1 MKKQRS
7 PLLRKKNVKKEARQR
22 RFKRLGQFLVG
33 LAVAGGLVWG
43 GSRAL
48 TRFEFFALQKIV
60 VSGDPKSLTEAE
72 IVHRSGVQL
81 GTNLFKIK
89 VQEVQFRLQQHPYFK
104 AVSVQR
110 QIPHTLVLEI
120 REHLPEFVLNAGRLY
135 YVDHDGEI
143 FKDITDSDESRDL
156 VVLSGFSD
164 EIILTDPQ
172 GSREAMRAAA
182 QLKKLFR
189 EAPFGEELGLSEI
202 HYEKNIGFTLYPE
215 KKKYSIKVGL
225 KDFPEKIKKFEEI
238 WDKVQKTSSRISS
251 IDLNYPGK
259 VLMTL

>member
-1 MKKQRS
+1 MKKRG
-7 PLLRKKNVKKEARQR
+7 PLLRKKNIKKEARER
-22 RFKRLGQFLVG
+22 RFKWLARALLVLALIAG
-33 LAVAGGLVWG
+33 LDWG
-43 GSRAL
+43 GRRAL
-48 TRFEFFALQKIV
+48 THLDFFSLQKIV
-60 VSGDPKSLTEAE
+60 ISGSPKSLSEAE
-72 IVHRSGVQL
+72 IIQRSGVQI
-81 GTNLFKIK
+81 GTNLFKIQ
-89 VQEVQFRLQQHPYFK
+89 VQEVQSRLQQHSYFK
-104 AVSVQR
+104 FVSVQR

-135 YVDHDGEI
+135 YVDREGEI
-143 FKDITDSDESRDL
+143 FKDITDSEESRDF

-164 EIILTDPQ
+164 ESILTDPR

-182 QLKKLFR
+182 DLQKMFR
-189 EAPFGEELGLSEI
+189 AAPFAEDLGLSEI

-225 KDFPEKIKKFEEI
+225 KDFSEKITKFQEI
-238 WDKVQKTSSRISS
+238 WDKVQKSSARISS

>member
-1 MKKQRS
+1 VKKRS
-7 PLLRKKNVKKEARQR
+7 ALMRKKNVKKEDLQR
-22 RFKRLGQFLVG
+22 RWRYLARFLLVVGVLGG
-33 LAVAGGLVWG
+33 LAYGGW
-43 GSRAL
+43 RA
-48 TRFEFFALQKIV
+48 TTTFDFFALQKIIV
-60 VSGDPKSLTEAE
+60 TGSPKSLGEAE
-72 IVHRSGVQL
+72 IIQRSGVKI

-89 VQEVQFRLQQHPYFK
+89 VQEVQSRLLQHPYFK
-104 AVSVQR
+104 FVSVQR

-120 REHLPEFVLNAGRLY
+120 HEHLPEFVLNTGRLY
-135 YVDHDGEI
+135 YVDKDGEI
-143 FKDITDSDESRDL
+143 FKDITDSDDSRDL

-164 EIILTDPQ
+164 ENILTDPQ

-182 QLKKLFR
+182 QLQKIFQ
-189 EAPFGEELGLSEI
+189 EAPFWQELGLSEI

-225 KDFPEKIKKFEEI
+225 KDFSEKIKKFQEI
-238 WDKVQKTSSRISS
+238 WDKVQKSNARISS

>member
-1 MKKQRS
+1 MKKRG

-22 RFKRLGQFLVG
+22 RFKWLARALFVAALVG
-33 LAVAGGLVWG
+33 GLIWG
-43 GSRAL
+43 GGRAL
-48 TRFEFFALQKIV
+48 TYLDFFDLQKIV
-60 VSGDPKSLTEAE
+60 VSGGPKSLSEAE
-72 IVHRSGVQL
+72 IIRRSGVQL

-104 AVSVQR
+104 FVSVQR

-135 YVDHDGEI
+135 YVDKEGEI

-164 EIILTDPQ
+164 ESILTDPQ

-182 QLKKLFR
+182 QLQKAFR
-189 EAPFGEELGLSEI
+189 EASFAADLGLSEI

-225 KDFPEKIKKFEEI
+225 KDFPDKIKKFEEI
-238 WDKVQKTSSRISS
+238 WDKVQKSSARISS